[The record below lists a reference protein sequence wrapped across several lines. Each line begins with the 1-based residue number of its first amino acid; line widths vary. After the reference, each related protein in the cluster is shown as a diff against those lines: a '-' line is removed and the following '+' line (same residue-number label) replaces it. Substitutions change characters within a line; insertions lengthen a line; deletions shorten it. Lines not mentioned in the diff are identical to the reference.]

1 MQIRTLHIILCVA
14 LLLTACS
21 GDDGTPSVTPT
32 PIPGGDQP
40 VVFSASMATDE
51 NATTRVG
58 FSQDIDIDKLKTANK
73 GFGVFGCYTGLH
85 KYVDSNVSP
94 NFMYNEHVTWNT
106 ETNLW
111 KYDPIKYWPNGE
123 GETNSSINTGENK
136 HYVSFMAYAPYSDN
150 IDNNPIDNPAGYCIP
165 SFSLQGEVGNPWLTY
180 RLHENVEN
188 QVDLLYASHTDLTP
202 ILDLTK
208 PAINEKVHFNFDHAL
223 ACVGDKVNII
233 CSKGLQNQV
242 YGRVAGSI
250 TNARVEVTSVTIEYT
265 LTAKARLVLW
275 NHGEANWQ
283 TIWSEAPT
291 CTRTVTLVSADNP
304 DPYLKN
310 IILYEATK
318 GGANP
323 MDNSTLPE
331 QLIENMGVFYIPIDL
346 EGYPQTAKVN
356 ITYRI
361 GTTTTTDG
369 SAWLYDADNEG
380 SATLNL
386 KDFADAYKP
395 GKHLYINVTLNQMN
409 IALTAAIAPWEVE
422 DPVEMEGEETAAP
435 RRDMNLQGQTKKSKL
450 STSLLNKEH

>member
-1 MQIRTLHIILCVA
+1 MRIRTLYIIIYVV
-14 LLLTACS
+14 LLMTACS
-21 GDDGTPSVTPT
+21 TDDRTPVVTIPSSDQAVTFTASIQRETPT
-32 PIPGGDQP
+32 TRANGEINEASNNANNKDGDEL
-40 VVFSASMATDE
+40 S
-51 NATTRVG
+51 NHG
-58 FSQDIDIDKLKTANK
+58 

-94 NFMYNEHVTWNT
+94 NFMYNEHVKWNST
-106 ETNLW
+106 TSLW
-111 KYDPIKYWPNGE
+111 EYDPIKYWPNGE
-123 GETNSSINTGENK
+123 GTVEGNTGDNK

-150 IDNNPIDNPAGYCIP
+150 DESNPAGYCIP

-223 ACVGDKVNII
+223 ACVGDKVTII

-275 NHGEANWQ
+275 NHGDANWQ

-291 CTRTVTLVSADNP
+291 CTRTVKLVSADNP
-304 DPYLKN
+304 DPYLKS

-331 QLIENMGVFYIPIDL
+331 QLIENMGVFYIPIEL
-346 EGYPQTAKVN
+346 TGYPQTAKVN

-361 GTTTTTDG
+361 GTKADGTD
-369 SAWLYDADNEG
+369 WLYDADNEG
-380 SATLNL
+380 SATITLHDYTDPDPNTAP
-386 KDFADAYKP
+386 DTDAYKP

-435 RRDMNLQGQTKKSKL
+435 RRDMNLQGQTK
-450 STSLLNKEH
+450 